1 MPGVETSVSIY
12 AAFLPRGN
20 LYIGGK
26 GDTMDYGKE
35 KAERAKQAGISDEIK
50 ISVSK
55 GQKEAIQKHAQKHG
69 EELVSF
75 ILRAVEETMERDND
89 KPGQFEGD
97 TEVDFGR
104 LLEDVMYQFEI
115 ELKYGREVLDQ
126 CLEKARQQLDGQP

>member
-1 MPGVETSVSIY
+1 
-12 AAFLPRGN
+12 
-20 LYIGGK
+20 
-26 GDTMDYGKE
+26 MDYGKE